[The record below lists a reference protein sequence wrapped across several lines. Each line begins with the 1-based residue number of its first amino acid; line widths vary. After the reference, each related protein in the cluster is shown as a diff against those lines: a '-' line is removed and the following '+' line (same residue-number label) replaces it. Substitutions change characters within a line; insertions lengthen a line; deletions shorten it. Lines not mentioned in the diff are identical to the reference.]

1 MKTEEVGR
9 FRAEPL
15 PCTIS
20 MKPYLTYQ
28 LDQVRKQQRK
38 LPHSRNMIQ
47 FETAMREEIKKIK
60 PKEEMLAKSPR

>member
-1 MKTEEVGR
+1 MKTEEAGR

-38 LPHSRNMIQ
+38 FPHSRNMIQ
-47 FETAMREEIKKIK
+47 FETAIREETKKIK
-60 PKEEMLAKSPR
+60 TKEEMLAKSPR